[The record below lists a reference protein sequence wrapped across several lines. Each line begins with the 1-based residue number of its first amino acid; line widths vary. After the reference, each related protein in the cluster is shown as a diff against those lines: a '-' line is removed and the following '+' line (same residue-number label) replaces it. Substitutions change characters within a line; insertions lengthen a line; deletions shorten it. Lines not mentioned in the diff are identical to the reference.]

1 MKDKLV
7 RENEKLK
14 NDNKSNKRMLYGAS
28 SAITSQIP
36 NYMQK
41 FMKEKDPQNTS
52 FGHQNNLNLVNTSI
66 NSGKFGFK
74 NFIGDG
80 SEKLGDS
87 EKSADVSE
95 DKSTTSQKENLI

>member
-1 MKDKLV
+1 
-7 RENEKLK
+7 
-14 NDNKSNKRMLYGAS
+14 
-28 SAITSQIP
+28 
-36 NYMQK
+36 
-41 FMKEKDPQNTS
+41 MKEKDPHNTS

-87 EKSADVSE
+87 EKSVDVSE
-95 DKSTTSQKENLI
+95 DKSTNSQKENLI